1 MSSAGGKE
9 RGRLDYL
16 CEGFHNRRMGRVG
29 VVVADFRKR
38 RSVTVKDAGRVYAG
52 NAVAVADAACESG
65 YTYTHSGVAVEVWRQ
80 TSPCRRQAEAQPGL
94 SMDAGT

>member
-1 MSSAGGKE
+1 MSLAGGKE
-9 RGRLDYL
+9 RGRLEYL
-16 CEGFHNRRMGRVG
+16 SGRFHNRRMGRGG
-29 VVVADFRKR
+29 VVVEDFRTR

-80 TSPCRRQAEAQPGL
+80 TSPCGRQAEAQPGW
-94 SMDAGT
+94 SMDACT